1 MAKGSEMAISGS
13 WDVQRVTREGSLS
26 QAVVEQLERRIASG
40 EAPVGSKL
48 PTESELCEAFGV
60 SRTVVREA
68 ITHLKSLGLVETRRG
83 VGTTVLRSE
92 AAEPRPAVHISPRT
106 VEDILEVLELRLAL
120 EPRAAELAALRHDAE
135 DRQRL
140 EARHAEFIEAQSA
153 KSKSQARREDFAFHH
168 AIIKATHNVC
178 FDRLYEPLSDS
189 IIPRAKLLSI
199 DIDPSAASRYLE
211 LVYEEHSRI
220 LKAILDRDA
229 PAARAAMQQHL
240 ERSRDMYA
248 RYRDT

>member
-1 MAKGSEMAISGS
+1 MAISSS
-13 WDVQRVTREGSLS
+13 WEVQRVNRAGSLS

-40 EAPVGSKL
+40 EVPVGSKL
-48 PTESELCEAFGV
+48 PTESELCEVFGV

-83 VGTTVLRSE
+83 VGTTVLRNDT
-92 AAEPRPAVHISPRT
+92 AEPRPAVHISPRT
-106 VEDILEVLELRLAL
+106 VEDILEVLELRLTL
-120 EPRAAELAALRHDAE
+120 EPPAAELAALRHDDE
-135 DRQRL
+135 DRKRL
-140 EARHAEFIEAQSA
+140 EARHAEFVQAQA
-153 KSKSQARREDFAFHH
+153 EKSQARREDFAFHH
-168 AIIKATHNVC
+168 AIIKATHNAC

-199 DIDPSAASRYLE
+199 DIDPRSTARYLE
-211 LVYEEHSRI
+211 LVHEEHTRI
-220 LKAILDRDA
+220 LEAILERDG

-248 RYRDT
+248 RYRDA

>member
-1 MAKGSEMAISGS
+1 MAKGSDMAVSGS
-13 WDVQRVTREGSLS
+13 WEVQRVNRAGSLS
-26 QAVVEQLERRIASG
+26 QAVVEQLERRITSG
-40 EAPVGSKL
+40 DAPVGSKL

-83 VGTTVLRSE
+83 VGTTVLRNA

-106 VEDILEVLELRLAL
+106 VEDILQVLELRLTL
-120 EPRAAELAALRHDAE
+120 EPAAAELAALRHDEE

-140 EARHAEFIEAQSA
+140 EARHAEFIAAQA
-153 KSKSQARREDFAFHH
+153 SKSQARREDFAFHH

-189 IIPRAKLLSI
+189 MIPRAKLLSI
-199 DIDPSAASRYLE
+199 DIDPRTSQRYLE
-211 LVYEEHSRI
+211 LVHDEHTRI
-220 LKAILDRDA
+220 LEAILERDG
-229 PAARAAMQQHL
+229 PAARAAMAQHL
-240 ERSRDMYA
+240 ERAREMYA
-248 RYRDT
+248 RYRDQ

>member
-1 MAKGSEMAISGS
+1 MAISSS
-13 WDVQRVTREGSLS
+13 WQVQPVNRTGSLS

-40 EAPVGSKL
+40 EVPVGSKL

-83 VGTTVLRSE
+83 VGTTVLRSD

-106 VEDILEVLELRLAL
+106 VEDILEVLELRLTL
-120 EPRAAELAALRHDAE
+120 EPAAAELAALRHDDE

-140 EARHAEFIEAQSA
+140 EARHADFVQAQA
-153 KSKSQARREDFAFHH
+153 ATSQARREDFAFHH

-189 IIPRAKLLSI
+189 MIPRAKLLSI
-199 DIDPSAASRYLE
+199 DIDPRASARYLE
-211 LVYEEHSRI
+211 LVHEEHTRI
-220 LKAILDRDA
+220 LEAILARDG
-229 PAARAAMQQHL
+229 PGARAAMQQHL

-248 RYRDT
+248 RYRDA

>member
-1 MAKGSEMAISGS
+1 MAISSS
-13 WDVQRVTREGSLS
+13 WEVQRVNRAGSLS
-26 QAVVEQLERRIASG
+26 QAVVEQLERRITSG

-83 VGTTVLRSE
+83 VGTTVLRND

-106 VEDILEVLELRLAL
+106 VEDILEVLELRLTL
-120 EPRAAELAALRHDAE
+120 EPAAAELAALRHDDE
-135 DRQRL
+135 DRKRL
-140 EARHAEFIEAQSA
+140 EARHAEFIQAQA
-153 KSKSQARREDFAFHH
+153 EKSQARREDFAFHH

-199 DIDPSAASRYLE
+199 DIDPSASARYLE
-211 LVYEEHSRI
+211 LVHEEHTRI
-220 LKAILDRDA
+220 LEAILDRDG

-240 ERSRDMYA
+240 ERSREMYA
-248 RYRDT
+248 RYREA